1 MAILVAY
8 ATYAAIR
15 QLARGSRLELLSWD
29 IVLKTD
35 EMITIVNK
43 LDCLSPSLGRGSSEG
58 ETYGRWVGNGVTVGS

>member
-15 QLARGSRLELLSWD
+15 SSRGSRLELLSWD
-29 IVLKTD
+29 IVLKKD

-58 ETYGRWVGNGVTVGS
+58 ETMDDG